1 MEQFV
6 VSARKYRPQAFEA
19 VVGQSHITDTL
30 LKSVENDHLAQAL
43 LFCGPRGV
51 GKTTCAR
58 ILAKVIN
65 AGANLSDDELA
76 LNIFELDAASN
87 NSVDDIRRLIDQVR
101 FAPQTGKF
109 KVYIIDEVH
118 MLSQQAFNA
127 FLKTL
132 EEPPAHAIF
141 ILATTEKHKIIPTIL
156 SRCQIFDFKRI
167 TVEDIANHLDYV
179 AGQEGINAE
188 PEALHM
194 IAEKADGALR
204 DALSLFDRMIS
215 FSGNT
220 LTYTQVVEVL
230 DILDYNYYFKG
241 VELAQSVNY
250 PDLLLLYNEVLDKGF
265 NGHEFVIG
273 MAKHFRDLLVA
284 REAKTVELLEVGP
297 AIKERYLQQSA
308 TASTRFL
315 LHGLKVFNEL
325 DGQYKN
331 SSQPRI
337 LVELCLLK
345 LVEFIS
351 QEKKKQQPQVNSA
364 TADSTDGFLPD
375 SLPKRDQSA
384 LAAPTPVAPAAPAP
398 AAQEPTAAA
407 PTLAAQ
413 VETTPAPAASID
425 SPTRKEPAPAA
436 PEEEAPAQAAPA
448 DTTSRTETAT
458 PASTATAIDPLE
470 APESFPD
477 EPVTAPPVVDP
488 AAAFDTDPTPTPAPT
503 PAPPTAPAPA
513 TTPRRATGRRVVQ
526 RDARPTTGG
535 LSVMD
540 TLNNIE
546 KQEGAVPEKT
556 EVQDAAVPDIPVVAG
571 GPAEV
576 YSKKELETAITEY
589 AKRRDVKT
597 AVRSLLMG
605 QMPKILDKN
614 TLEMEVD
621 NNIEMGYFNE
631 EQQKLV
637 PYLRTK
643 LKNANIRFEVKM
655 VEREQTRKLYL
666 PEEKFKYMAEKNPNL
681 VYLRQKIQTDLE

>member
-65 AGANLSDDELA
+65 SDANLTEDELA

-167 TVEDIANHLDYV
+167 TVDDIANHLAYV
-179 AGQEGINAE
+179 AQQEGVKAE

-215 FSGNT
+215 FSGDS
-220 LTYTQVVEVL
+220 LTYSQVVEVL

-241 VELAQSVNY
+241 VELAQGVNY

-265 NGHEFVIG
+265 NGHEFVVG

-308 TASTRFL
+308 SSSTRFL

-325 DGQYKN
+325 DGQYKT

-337 LVELCLLK
+337 LVELGLLK

-364 TADSTDGFLPD
+364 TSNSTDGYLP
-375 SLPKRDQSA
+375 SELPKRSVPAEPSRAA
-384 LAAPTPVAPAAPAP
+384 LTATETTTTKPVVNAPAP
-398 AAQEPTAAA
+398 AVDPLDLPDPIPDIPVNTPPVAA
-407 PTLAAQ
+407 PESAFDM
-413 VETTPAPAASID
+413 EAPAASEAIQ
-425 SPTRKEPAPAA
+425 
-436 PEEEAPAQAAPA
+436 EAPQTDRPPGETDA
-448 DTTSRTETAT
+448 TRRTG
-458 PASTATAIDPLE
+458 
-470 APESFPD
+470 
-477 EPVTAPPVVDP
+477 
-488 AAAFDTDPTPTPAPT
+488 
-503 PAPPTAPAPA
+503 
-513 TTPRRATGRRVVQ
+513 GRRVVRRAPQ
-526 RDARPTTGG
+526 RTG
-535 LSVMD
+535 LSLMEE
-540 TLNNIE
+540 LNAIE
-546 KQEGAVPEKT
+546 KASNE
-556 EVQDAAVPDIPVVAG
+556 DAGTVNENNEPGVPVVEG
-571 GPAEV
+571 GPSNV
-576 YSKKELETAITEY
+576 YSQKELEDAITAY
-589 AKRRDVKT
+589 AKQRNVKT
-597 AVRSLLMG
+597 AVRSMLLG

-621 NNIEMGYFNE
+621 NNVELGFFNE

-637 PYLRTK
+637 PYLRET
-643 LKNANIRFEVKM
+643 LKNTQIRFEVKM

>member
-65 AGANLSDDELA
+65 AGADLSEDELA

-132 EEPPAHAIF
+132 EEPPTHAIF

-167 TVEDIANHLDYV
+167 TVEDIANHLAYV

-265 NGHEFVIG
+265 NGHEFVVG

-308 TASTRFL
+308 ASSTRFL

-337 LVELCLLK
+337 LVELGLLK
-345 LVEFIS
+345 LVEFVS

-384 LAAPTPVAPAAPAP
+384 PA
-398 AAQEPTAAA
+398 
-407 PTLAAQ
+407 
-413 VETTPAPAASID
+413 D
-425 SPTRKEPAPAA
+425 SATRKEPATPTRT
-436 PEEEAPAQAAPA
+436 APAEP
-448 DTTSRTETAT
+448 AT
-458 PASTATAIDPLE
+458 PATPATAIDPLE
-470 APESFPD
+470 APESLPD

-503 PAPPTAPAPA
+503 PAPPAAPAPA
-513 TTPRRATGRRVVQ
+513 ATPRRTAGRRVVQ
-526 RDARPTTGG
+526 REARPMTGG

-540 TLNNIE
+540 TLNSIE
-546 KQEGAVPEKT
+546 KLEGAVPEKA
-556 EVQDAAVPDIPVVAG
+556 EVQDGAVPDIPVVAG

-589 AKRRDVKT
+589 AKSRDVKT

>member
-167 TVEDIANHLDYV
+167 TVEDITNHLAYV

-265 NGHEFVIG
+265 NGHEFVVG

-308 TASTRFL
+308 ASSTRFL

-337 LVELCLLK
+337 LVELGLLK

-384 LAAPTPVAPAAPAP
+384 PAEPAPVAPAAPAS
-398 AAQEPTAAA
+398 
-407 PTLAAQ
+407 
-413 VETTPAPAASID
+413 PAPAAQA
-425 SPTRKEPAPAA
+425 PTPAA
-436 PEEEAPAQAAPA
+436 PVEAAPA
-448 DTTSRTETAT
+448 PTAPTDSASTKPAT
-458 PASTATAIDPLE
+458 PAIPTTAIDPLE
-470 APESFPD
+470 APESLPD
-477 EPVTAPPVVDP
+477 EPVSAPPVVDP

-503 PAPPTAPAPA
+503 PAPPAAPAPA
-513 TTPRRATGRRVVQ
+513 ATPQRATGRRVVQ
-526 RDARPTTGG
+526 REARPTTGG

-546 KQEGAVPEKT
+546 KQEGAVPEQA
-556 EVQDAAVPDIPVVAG
+556 EVQDRAVPDIPVVAG

-621 NNIEMGYFNE
+621 NNIEIGYFNE

>member
-65 AGANLSDDELA
+65 AGANLSDDELT

-167 TVEDIANHLDYV
+167 TVEDIANHLAYV

-265 NGHEFVIG
+265 NGHEFVVG

-308 TASTRFL
+308 ASSTRFL

-337 LVELCLLK
+337 LVELGLLK

-364 TADSTDGFLPD
+364 NVDSTDGFLPD

-384 LAAPTPVAPAAPAP
+384 PAAPTVSATKPATQEPPAQVDAEPAEPSEPAATVPAP
-398 AAQEPTAAA
+398 T
-407 PTLAAQ
+407 
-413 VETTPAPAASID
+413 
-425 SPTRKEPAPAA
+425 
-436 PEEEAPAQAAPA
+436 
-448 DTTSRTETAT
+448 
-458 PASTATAIDPLE
+458 IDPLE
-470 APESFPD
+470 GPETLPD

-488 AAAFDTDPTPTPAPT
+488 AAAFEADSEPTPAP
-503 PAPPTAPAPA
+503 ATAP
-513 TTPRRATGRRVVQ
+513 RRNTGRRVVQ
-526 RDARPTTGG
+526 RDARTTAGG

-546 KQEGAVPEKT
+546 KQEGVVPEKT
-556 EVQDAAVPDIPVVAG
+556 DVPDGATPDIPVVAD

-576 YSKKELETAITEY
+576 YSKKELEKAITEY

-643 LKNANIRFEVKM
+643 LKNAHIRFEVIM

>member
-6 VSARKYRPQAFEA
+6 VSARKYRPQAFEG

-30 LKSVENDHLAQAL
+30 LKSVENDHLTQAL

-132 EEPPAHAIF
+132 EEPPAHVIF

-167 TVEDIANHLDYV
+167 TVEDIANHLAYV
-179 AGQEGINAE
+179 AKQEGINAE

-204 DALSLFDRMIS
+204 DALSLFDRMVS

-265 NGHEFVIG
+265 NGHEFVVG

-308 TASTRFL
+308 ASSTRFL

-337 LVELCLLK
+337 LVELGLLK

-364 TADSTDGFLPD
+364 TADSTDDYLPD
-375 SLPKRDQSA
+375 ELPKRDQSA
-384 LAAPTPVAPAAPAP
+384 PAAPAASAP
-398 AAQEPTAAA
+398 KRATQEP
-407 PTLAAQ
+407 PAQ
-413 VETTPAPAASID
+413 VD
-425 SPTRKEPAPAA
+425 
-436 PEEEAPAQAAPA
+436 AAPA
-448 DTTSRTETAT
+448 EPSE
-458 PASTATAIDPLE
+458 PAATAPVPTIDPLE
-470 APESFPD
+470 GPETLPD
-477 EPVTAPPVVDP
+477 EPVSAPPVVDP
-488 AAAFDTDPTPTPAPT
+488 AAAFEADSEST
-503 PAPPTAPAPA
+503 PAPA
-513 TTPRRATGRRVVQ
+513 TTPRRTTGRRVVQ
-526 RDARPTTGG
+526 RDVRLTTGG

-546 KQEGAVPEKT
+546 KQEGVVPEKT
-556 EVQDAAVPDIPVVAG
+556 DVPDGATPDIPVVAD

-576 YSKKELETAITEY
+576 YSKKELEMAITEY

-643 LKNANIRFEVKM
+643 LKNANIRFVVKM